1 MKVIEKSEAA
11 GIYLNIK
18 KIEVMT
24 KEDLNK
30 FKIRNEEV
38 EIVNEFNY
46 LGVLIE
52 QKGGCE
58 REIKRRL
65 GMGRSA
71 MAKLGY
77 IMKSKIMSNKIKVK
91 LTETFVFP
99 IVTYRSESWRMK
111 KGEESE

>member
-52 QKGGCE
+52 QKGG
-58 REIKRRL
+58 
-65 GMGRSA
+65 
-71 MAKLGY
+71 
-77 IMKSKIMSNKIKVK
+77 
-91 LTETFVFP
+91 
-99 IVTYRSESWRMK
+99 
-111 KGEESE
+111 